1 MIARRV
7 EPPLEH
13 VAFDDH
19 RAGKLTL
26 LGTLGDRS
34 DVNDQTAGGGEGFEV
49 SGSDAGD
56 SLASLVNQLV
66 GGGAHE
72 GS

>member
-1 MIARRV
+1 MIAQRV

-19 RAGKLTL
+19 CAGKLAL
-26 LGTLGDRS
+26 LGALGDRS
-34 DVNDQTAGGGEGFEV
+34 DVNDQTARSDEGFQV
-49 SGSDAGD
+49 GGSDPRD
-56 SLASLVNQLV
+56 SLASLVHQLV
-66 GGGAHE
+66 GGSAHE